1 MATLREK
8 LGHQMEERGQ
18 VDLLISRLQEQLQ
31 QSERS
36 HNTTKKQVCVVR
48 SKEVGYFVF
57 AEKFYF
63 EYSRFKFTDLYHLVV
78 TCKLLVTQLVF

>member
-18 VDLLISRLQEQLQ
+18 VDLLISQLQEQLQ

-36 HNTTKKQVCVVR
+36 HNTTKKQVCVVA
-48 SKEVGYFVF
+48 SEEVAGALNICVLGV
-57 AEKFYF
+57 EK
-63 EYSRFKFTDLYHLVV
+63 
-78 TCKLLVTQLVF
+78 TCAGLLTC